1 MLGLVRPAVQQL
13 VVTGESDTGDGKE
26 PEAEEEQREPKGC
39 GEEEPVQQEQTRV
52 DEPEQQP
59 PRPAIDKEAGT
70 KHQTNKAPLD
80 PFEKSPLD
88 ILDEE

>member
-1 MLGLVRPAVQQL
+1 MAATQPVE
-13 VVTGESDTGDGKE
+13 TGENDTGNGQE
-26 PEAEEEQREPKGC
+26 PGTEEEQREPEGS